1 MDLRIALGSC
11 QKAGGLGSLWGG
23 RFRALERP
31 FQGCGDAVPF
41 PTKLPERELPT
52 LSIISMETLQQV
64 DYGAL

>member
-41 PTKLPERELPT
+41 LPKRELPT